1 MLYLRPVAIP
11 RTPCPHP
18 CVIGRHA
25 ASPVLDRSGTA
36 IASARPQPDY
46 GTRRTRSMKRRAL
59 MLAAATKATLALT
72 LAAGA
77 VIGTIGTASAQQ
89 WPTKPV
95 RIIA

>member
-1 MLYLRPVAIP
+1 MRYWQARRIP
-11 RTPCPHP
+11 R
-18 CVIGRHA
+18 
-25 ASPVLDRSGTA
+25 SRS
-36 IASARPQPDY
+36 IRNRYCFRRPQPDY

-95 RIIA
+95 RIIAPFAPGGGTDFIARLIAT